1 MEGIAWL
8 DRLRLRASYAV
19 TGAVNFSA
27 YQASPVMN
35 IFYGI
40 AIIYWFGSE
49 LMGLANEDLT
59 WQQTDKWNVGL
70 ELAFLN
76 NRLRVTAD
84 YYRNTTDNLL
94 SEMYSR

>member
-1 MEGIAWL
+1 M
-8 DRLRLRASYAV
+8 

-27 YQASPVMN
+27 YQALASYEY
-35 IFYGI
+35 FTGDRYR
-40 AIIYWFGSE
+40 YWFGSE
-49 LMGLANEDLT
+49 LMGVANEDLT

-84 YYRNTTDNLL
+84 YYRNTTDNL
-94 SEMYSR
+94 